1 MTLTTATA
9 VIIEKGTCGFHSYS
23 PISTLERQYAPPVGQ
38 RLYIFVQANANAC
51 LLGGVESVLKIR
63 QQSNHNSNS
72 TSIASLSPSNQHP
85 VDSSLTTPLDF
96 SQNNVIGGAQGG
108 GNNSTDPFSFLGQQD
123 SGTGT
128 RTAGTGGVAATGTAT
143 TTTTT
148 TTTGRGPNIGRFLK
162 KVAHSTTQ
170 TLERGMTNLAI
181 RYVWYR
187 ACVCVCVCVWM

>member
-1 MTLTTATA
+1 MTSTTATA

-51 LLGGVESVLKIR
+51 LLGGVESVLKMR
-63 QQSNHNSNS
+63 QSKNHSSNSSNH
-72 TSIASLSPSNQHP
+72 ASSPSNQHP
-85 VDSSLTTPLDF
+85 VDSSTTPLEF
-96 SQNNVIGGAQGG
+96 SQNNVNGAQGG
-108 GNNSTDPFSFLGQQD
+108 GDNTNTDPFSFLGQNGGG
-123 SGTGT
+123 GTGS
-128 RTAGTGGVAATGTAT
+128 TGGAAATATGTA
-143 TTTTT
+143 TTT

-181 RYVWYR
+181 RYV
-187 ACVCVCVCVWM
+187 CVGNID